1 MKKSLSIL
9 MLVIVSLS
17 FNACSLDDD
26 DTTNFKYVNL
36 KVLSA
41 EVPEAF
47 EYGEKYTIFVTY
59 ASPNTCTYFEGFDIH
74 KHQLTE
80 REVYPIGTELAG
92 SNDCQESTEEVEV
105 SFDFEVIYKEDYLFK
120 FWTGQNED
128 GEDQYIDIAVPVNE

>member
-9 MLVIVSLS
+9 MLLVISFS

-26 DTTNFKYVNL
+26 DNTNFKYVNL

-41 EVPEAF
+41 EVPESF
-47 EYGEKYTIFVTY
+47 DFGERYTIYVTY
-59 ASPNTCTYFEGFDIH
+59 AKPNACTYFEGFDIH

-80 REVYPIGTELAG
+80 REVYPIGTELIG
-92 SNDCQESTEEVEV
+92 NDNCQASTEEVEV
-105 SFDFEVIYKEDYLFK
+105 NFDFEVIYKEDYLFK

-128 GEDQYIDIAVPVNE
+128 GEDQYIEFTVPVNQ